1 MIKQRYTVQRGI
13 LVNVVLIVLI
23 LMFAVISMNSGKMNL
38 SPQEVLNV
46 LLGNGTGKHNLI
58 LFDFSNATNRIVDL
72 GRSGNGSGWGRDAEF
87 AAQ

>member
-58 LFDFSNATNRIVDL
+58 LFDFECHESYC
-72 GRSGNGSGWGRDAEF
+72 RSW
-87 AAQ
+87 